1 MISSRRAYLPT
12 YRAVPSAKVC
22 IVGSP
27 VGHGAQVSS
36 LRQGD
41 PSGKV
46 RSVFYLIVAESLTY
60 FLRHVIANDLSDAA
74 TEVMRKNVE
83 INGFSE
89 IPADPDVPG
98 SKPTPAK
105 VVVNEGDAWCRYSK
119 RSLLPG

>member
-1 MISSRRAYLPT
+1 MYGS
-12 YRAVPSAKVC
+12 VPCAEVR

-27 VGHGAQVSS
+27 IGYRAQVNS

-46 RSVFYLIVAESLTY
+46 SSDFYLAVAESLTHFSRY
-60 FLRHVIANDLSDAA
+60 VIANDLSDAA
-74 TEVMRKNVE
+74 TEAMRKNVE

-89 IPADPDVPG
+89 IPADLDVPG

-105 VVVNEGDAWCRYSK
+105 VVVNEGDAWCAAVLK
-119 RSLLPG
+119 WSLCPS